1 MTTICA
7 KGNPED
13 FSQSFMYSVHQMHFL
28 VSKHLDHIL
37 LTKKA
42 LTFSQFMILVAFKC
56 PNSGSVSQQDI
67 ALQLDLT
74 EATVSRHI
82 ASLVS
87 LGYILRSEDASNR
100 RRHILSLTT
109 KGNNAFQKAKAIIDQ
124 ELSTLFSVVKE
135 SERNTIMKLF
145 STVLTQLSTMK

>member
-1 MTTICA
+1 MTKICA
-7 KGNPED
+7 QGNPDD

-37 LTKKA
+37 LTKRA
-42 LTFSQFMILVAFKC
+42 MTFSQFMILVAFKC
-56 PNSGSVSQQDI
+56 PTQGQVSQQDI

-87 LGYILRSEDASNR
+87 LGYILRTEDQSNR
-100 RRHILSLTT
+100 RRHILSLTQ
-109 KGNNAFQKAKAIIDQ
+109 KGNTAFQKAKTLIDL

-145 STVLTQLSTMK
+145 GTVLTQLSTMK